1 MDCGNVYPVT
11 TERGNSKGVNMVNTN
26 LLTERKK
33 LGITSDEAACRL
45 GVHPNTYSN
54 WERGEATPTGDNLI
68 KLVHLYGGTPEY
80 LLGLTDQRDGRV
92 IAST

>member
-1 MDCGNVYPVT
+1 
-11 TERGNSKGVNMVNTN
+11 MVNTN

-68 KLVHLYGGTPEY
+68 KLVHLHGGTPEY
-80 LLGLTDQRDGRV
+80 LLGMTDQRDGRV

>member
-1 MDCGNVYPVT
+1 MCTQSQRSAVIP
-11 TERGNSKGVNMVNTN
+11 RGVNMVNTN

-54 WERGEATPTGDNLI
+54 WERGESTPTGDNLI
-68 KLVHLYGGTPEY
+68 KLASLFDASPEY
-80 LLGLTDQRDGRV
+80 LLGMTDKRDGKAV
-92 IAST
+92 AST

>member
-11 TERGNSKGVNMVNTN
+11 TERGNSEGVNMVNTN

-33 LGITSDEAACRL
+33 LGITSDEAATRL

-54 WERGEATPTGDNLI
+54 WERGEAIPKGYNLV
-68 KLVHLYGGTPEY
+68 KLASLFDASPEY

-92 IAST
+92 IAR

>member
-1 MDCGNVYPVT
+1 
-11 TERGNSKGVNMVNTN
+11 MVNTN

-54 WERGEATPTGDNLI
+54 WELGKTTPTGDNLT
-68 KLVHLYGGTPEY
+68 KLVHLYGGAPEY